1 MADHDAK
8 VTKTA
13 PLFAGSIHLDLQLFM
28 RHFFSLIWG
37 DTHTFQVEGGAK
49 REVRSGDRFHSL
61 L

>member
-1 MADHDAK
+1 MADRDAK

-37 DTHTFQVEGGAK
+37 DTHFPGRGWSKEGSK
-49 REVRSGDRFHSL
+49 IWR
-61 L
+61 